1 MEQAF
6 RPEQLDLINQAF
18 DQAWTELTTSPN
30 HLYLDQEVMK
40 TLLRD
45 KLVALVAAGM
55 RDPELIKKAAVHSI
69 LNDKPS
75 NKDGRAWPNAVKA

>member
-1 MEQAF
+1 
-6 RPEQLDLINQAF
+6 
-18 DQAWTELTTSPN
+18 
-30 HLYLDQEVMK
+30 MK

-45 KLVALVAAGM
+45 KLLALVAAGM

>member
-6 RPEQLDLINQAF
+6 RPEQLDLIDQAF
-18 DQAWTELTTSPN
+18 DQAWTALTTSPN
-30 HLYLDQEVMK
+30 RLYLDQKVMK

-45 KLVALVAAGM
+45 KVLAFVAAGM

-75 NKDGRAWPNAVKA
+75 NKDGREHP